1 MRDPE
6 AEARRWLAAA
16 REELAWTRHAASGGF
31 HAPAC
36 FHAQQGAEKAVKAVH
51 YLRGARVVIGHNVR
65 ALIESL
71 EPRVSALDALVDAGR
86 ELDLLYIPTRYPNG
100 LDSGTPGEAFS
111 ATQSRRAIEH
121 TTAIITA
128 AEEVVEPIAKPS
140 PGVNAADNSAPA
152 DQGEAPADDVPPA
165 EEKPAVE
172 VLDEAER
179 TSKESS

>member
-1 MRDPE
+1 MRDPK

-16 REELAWTRHAASGGF
+16 REELAWARHAAAGGF

-71 EPRVSALDALVDAGR
+71 KPRVSTLDALVDAGR
-86 ELDLLYIPTRYPNG
+86 ELDLFYIPTRYPNG

-111 ATQSRRAIEH
+111 TSQSDRAIEH
-121 TTAIITA
+121 IMAIVEA
-128 AEEVVEPIAKPS
+128 AAHAVEPPARRS
-140 PGVNAADNSAPA
+140 PGENAAGDPASADP
-152 DQGEAPADDVPPA
+152 EAPADEIPPS
-165 EEKPAVE
+165 EEKPSE
-172 VLDEAER
+172 EKR
-179 TSKESS
+179 SSAS